1 MKCCVLFGSP
11 RGAESNTRA
20 LLNEF
25 LDEWQA
31 AGHTFVTYS
40 LYGEAHQPLHGLPGL
55 PSGTGAALTA
65 SLTTI

>member
-40 LYGEAHQPLHGLPGL
+40 LYGEAISPCMACRAA
-55 PSGTGAALTA
+55 SGTGAALTA

>member
-40 LYGEAHQPLHGLPGL
+40 HQPLHGLPGL
-55 PSGTGAALTA
+55 PVGLERP
-65 SLTTI
+65 

>member
-40 LYGEAHQPLHGLPGL
+40 LYGEAISPAWPAGAA
-55 PSGTGAALTA
+55 SGTGAAPTA

>member
-40 LYGEAHQPLHGLPGL
+40 LYGEAISPCMACRG
-55 PSGTGAALTA
+55 
-65 SLTTI
+65 